1 MSEFHTQ
8 FLYVLLKEHVADN
21 PANKNDT
28 ELRIV
33 YWPEDIDADYDEGF
47 IIYGKRPRT
56 KPEGEFTP
64 YRLFCRTKS
73 QVWDFARTVVSP
85 TNNVSIE
92 LHQFEGISNDSK
104 DEYEVEWYNTAE
116 NNSTE
121 LVAYDVESKRNEDG
135 FPVLDFRNVL
145 NRTLNVLMTT
155 EVV

>member
-1 MSEFHTQ
+1 MSEFQTK
-8 FLYVLLKEHVADN
+8 FLYVLLKERVTDE
-21 PANKNDT
+21 PSYKTDT

-33 YWPEDIDADYDEGF
+33 YWSEDIEADYEEGF
-47 IIYGKRPRT
+47 IIYGTRPRT

-64 YRLFCRTKS
+64 YRLYCRTKS
-73 QVWDFARTVVSP
+73 QVLQFARTVVSP

-116 NNSTE
+116 NKSTE
-121 LVAYDVESKRNEDG
+121 LVAYDVDSNRTDG
-135 FPVLDFRNVL
+135 GIPVLDFSNAL
-145 NRTLNVLMTT
+145 NRTLTVLMNM